1 MWRMAWQDGSGASGE
16 RERERVYVLGTKT
29 AFIWWFWSALQA
41 TPNLRCLCVCVC
53 PSVSLWERGRM
64 YVCACEWQLWAPLC
78 LNFHLCMF
86 KPHVCGIFMLSSF
99 FFLNEQ
105 VVEGACRHAKCVNA
119 FSWRWQTVREGEGL
133 CSCCLST
140 TRSDSC
146 YGHKPINASGSEVQT
161 CPLVLG
167 AKKSI

>member
-1 MWRMAWQDGSGASGE
+1 MEDGVAGWFRSLRGE
-16 RERERVYVLGTKT
+16 REGTRLCSGNQDSFYMVVLISPAGYTEPEM
-29 AFIWWFWSALQA
+29 F
-41 TPNLRCLCVCVC
+41 VCVC
-53 PSVSLWERGRM
+53 PSVSLWERGSM

-86 KPHVCGIFMLSSF
+86 KPHVCGIFMLSNF

-105 VVEGACRHAKCVNA
+105 VVEGACCCAKCVNA

-133 CSCCLST
+133 CSCCLGT